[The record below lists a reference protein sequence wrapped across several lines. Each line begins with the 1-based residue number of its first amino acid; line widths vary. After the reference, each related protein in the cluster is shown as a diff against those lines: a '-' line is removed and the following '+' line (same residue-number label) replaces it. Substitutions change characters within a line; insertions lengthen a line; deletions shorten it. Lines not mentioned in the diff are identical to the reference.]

1 MGCMTTHDLFCTEDG
16 FGGLNYFF
24 EKVQGTWHNLSI
36 QMETSKALER
46 KGRGTIKL
54 FESYAN
60 VSKEVKNEGCCT
72 LIDLL
77 FHHVSDPT
85 DII

>member
-1 MGCMTTHDLFCTEDG
+1 MEDG

-54 FESYAN
+54 FVSYAN

-72 LIDLL
+72 LNDLL

-85 DII
+85 DIIWGGGSIPE